1 MLACR
6 LMKTKFQLSVDG
18 GCTLDF
24 GRGKE
29 GMFDQRFA
37 LTVCERSLP
46 LPESLL
52 PVPAHSCGVV
62 PSPLRA
68 QPHHSTLSNLYIFTF
83 LP

>member
-1 MLACR
+1 
-6 LMKTKFQLSVDG
+6 
-18 GCTLDF
+18 
-24 GRGKE
+24 
-29 GMFDQRFA
+29 MFDQRFA
-37 LTVCERSLP
+37 LTICEHSLL